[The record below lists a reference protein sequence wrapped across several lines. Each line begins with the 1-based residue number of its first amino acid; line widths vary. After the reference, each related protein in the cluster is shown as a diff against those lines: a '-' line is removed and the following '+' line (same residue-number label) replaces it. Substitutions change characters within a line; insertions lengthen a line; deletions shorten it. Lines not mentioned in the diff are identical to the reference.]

1 MNKFLL
7 SAVCLA
13 LLLISK
19 DTVLADEPST
29 NGYSFQQVIRDAEKG
44 HKEAQFFV
52 GLCYALGQHI
62 EKNNEEAVNWWLKSA
77 NQGYARSQFRL
88 GLAYENGEGVSKS
101 LLMAYGWLL
110 LAKAGGYTDP
120 SSHLETL
127 EKSLSASELKVARS
141 WVNEWKP
148 KPAR

>member
-1 MNKFLL
+1 MNKFLFF
-7 SAVCLA
+7 AVCLA
-13 LLLISK
+13 LMLISK

-29 NGYSFQQVIRDAEKG
+29 NASSFQQIIRGAEKG
-44 HKEAQFFV
+44 DEKAQFFL

-62 EKNNEEAVNWWLKSA
+62 EKNNDEAVNWWLKSA
-77 NQGYARSQFRL
+77 NQGYARAQFKL
-88 GLAYENGEGVSKS
+88 GLAYVNGQGVSKS
-101 LLMAYGWLL
+101 LVMAYGWLL
-110 LAKAGGYTDP
+110 LAKTGGYTDE

-141 WVNEWKP
+141 WANEWKP